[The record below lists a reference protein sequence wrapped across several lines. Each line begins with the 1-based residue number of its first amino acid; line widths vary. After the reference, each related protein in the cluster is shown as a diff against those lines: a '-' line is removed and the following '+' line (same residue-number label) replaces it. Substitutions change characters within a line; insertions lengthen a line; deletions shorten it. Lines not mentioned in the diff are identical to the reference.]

1 MSLIMSR
8 RGTYRVAEPLP
19 CLFLFKLIYLSA
31 LSLTGLSSRPQL
43 IAAFL
48 YYAPSARHERR
59 VHSNSNVRM
68 DIIHVYYSARIKRER
83 PIRRTCL
90 LIPRLIPLP
99 LPFPFFDNPF
109 YTTDRFPWLSNEGG
123 EDRSKAGLFFTPVT
137 ICNARMKCNLESGAR
152 RQEEN
157 GGQIKAALQPLNK
170 QAWLK

>member
-68 DIIHVYYSARIKRER
+68 DIIHVYYSARIKRKR
-83 PIRRTCL
+83 PIRRVFSSHVSSPSL
-90 LIPRLIPLP
+90 S
-99 LPFPFFDNPF
+99 PFLFSIIHFTQPIVSHGSRTKAERIDRRRAFF
-109 YTTDRFPWLSNEGG
+109 S
-123 EDRSKAGLFFTPVT
+123 
-137 ICNARMKCNLESGAR
+137 R
-152 RQEEN
+152 R
-157 GGQIKAALQPLNK
+157 
-170 QAWLK
+170 